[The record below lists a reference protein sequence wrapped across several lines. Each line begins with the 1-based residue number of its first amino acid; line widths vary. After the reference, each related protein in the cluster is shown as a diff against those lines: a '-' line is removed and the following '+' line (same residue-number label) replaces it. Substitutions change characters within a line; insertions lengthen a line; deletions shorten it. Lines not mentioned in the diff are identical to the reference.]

1 MILTVNTATIATGMK
16 NILHSHWFLI
26 ALLVVG
32 LVTGY
37 SVVMVRRGETFA
49 AWECPAKELCE
60 GGNCKNIHDCSSG
73 ACSRNCPGNCHSKE
87 S

>member
-1 MILTVNTATIATGMK
+1 MLK
-16 NILHSHWFLI
+16 KILHSHWSLV
-26 ALLVVG
+26 AMLLVG
-32 LVTGY
+32 LIVGY
-37 SVVMVRRGETFA
+37 SVVVAQRGEIFA

-60 GGNCKNIHDCSSG
+60 GGNCEHIQNCSSG